1 MGNQYWD
8 EILSEEMSCI
18 KQLLERTP
26 NIDEA
31 DERASALAEAENRLR
46 EARMEVRLLQDANER
61 IKLEKQLQRLG
72 REFRVLKAN
81 LKSQQAEEEREELDM
96 QRLGSQALSEAG
108 VLQDET
114 QNNLP
119 NIKRMIEESK
129 REGIATLKELHR
141 NRKVI
146 ENVDHATNGVDG
158 KLGRAEKLL
167 KRFRR
172 GMRFR

>member
-1 MGNQYWD
+1 MDNQYWE
-8 EILSEEMSCI
+8 EIFSSI
-18 KQLLERTP
+18 KHLLERIP

-31 DERASALAEAENRLR
+31 DERASTLAEAENRLR
-46 EARMEVRLLQDANER
+46 EARMEARLLQDANER